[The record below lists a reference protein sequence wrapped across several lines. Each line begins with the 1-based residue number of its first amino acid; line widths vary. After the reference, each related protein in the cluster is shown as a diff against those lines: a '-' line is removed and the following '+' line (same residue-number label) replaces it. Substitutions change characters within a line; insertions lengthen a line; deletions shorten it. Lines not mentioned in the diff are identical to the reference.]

1 MFCKI
6 YFIRGLAL
14 LLNIIAVVTLS
25 SSVIVAGTNVRQ
37 SIKSPKQIVKTSIP
51 EDKSKTNIICKA
63 RNQINQMYWRIKAR
77 TMRNDSALLKEHK
90 WIKQPEYID
99 SIEKVI
105 GEAIADRI
113 TNEREFNGKS
123 ADDVITFDEQTK
135 PETYDQPEWNAV
147 VLWNFIHQAYCYCI
161 KEGADS
167 INFKNQIQ
175 SIMTN
180 LEGKIFEKYS
190 TYFKEK
196 KLEVK
201 LNELESKITAAISI
215 LKQYVAALEDM
226 PSVLCRMFYFASLYD
241 ESLKPSISRESRDK
255 MTPETCMCPDF
266 TIDKNDSKRVFLKAE
281 INMGSKGEKSI
292 KIPIKL
298 DLPDDAKNSKLNLA
312 IDMETLYQILNL
324 YQLSDQQ
331 KTSIYGQIFDLFVGL
346 Y

>member
-25 SSVIVAGTNVRQ
+25 SSVIVAGTNGTQ
-37 SIKSPKQIVKTSIP
+37 AIKQPKQIVKTSIP
-51 EDKSKTNIICKA
+51 EDKPKTNIICKA

-77 TMRNDSALLKEHK
+77 TMRNDSVLLEEHK

-123 ADDVITFDEQTK
+123 ADDVITFDEQTE

-161 KEGADS
+161 KEGMDS
-167 INFKNQIQ
+167 IKFENQIQ

-180 LEGKIFEKYS
+180 LQGKILKKYS
-190 TYFKEK
+190 TYFKEQ
-196 KLEVK
+196 KLEDK
-201 LNELESKITAAISI
+201 LKELKRKITYAISI
-215 LKQYVAALEDM
+215 LKQYVAALADM
-226 PSVLCRMFYFASLYD
+226 PSVLWRMFYFASLYD
-241 ESLKPSISRESRDK
+241 ESLKPSASSNK

-266 TIDKNDSKRVFLKAE
+266 TIDENDSKRVFLKAE

>member
-37 SIKSPKQIVKTSIP
+37 SIKQPKQIVKTSIP

-77 TMRNDSALLKEHK
+77 TMRNDSILPKEHK

-161 KEGADS
+161 KTGVDS
-167 INFKNQIQ
+167 IKFENQIN
-175 SIMTN
+175 SIITN
-180 LEGKIFEKYS
+180 LKVKILEKYS

-196 KLEVK
+196 KLEDK
-201 LNELESKITAAISI
+201 LKELKRKITYAISI
-215 LKQYVAALEDM
+215 LKQYLNALEEM
-226 PSVLCRMFYFASLYD
+226 PTFVYQMFNIALHYD
-241 ESLKPSISRESRDK
+241 EYPQ
-255 MTPETCMCPDF
+255 TCVCPDF
-266 TIDKNDSKRVFLKAE
+266 VIDDANSKTGTLQTK
-281 INMGSKGEKSI
+281 INLGFGDI
-292 KIPIKL
+292 TIKL
-298 DLPDDAKNSKLNLA
+298 ELTYNDKNSKLDLG
-312 IDMETLYQILNL
+312 IDPVELDKILDLHQLLYEE
-324 YQLSDQQ
+324 
-331 KTSIYGQIFDLFVGL
+331 KTSIYGQIVNLLDGL

>member
-25 SSVIVAGTNVRQ
+25 SSVIVAGTNGTQ
-37 SIKSPKQIVKTSIP
+37 AIKQPKQIVKTSIP

-123 ADDVITFDEQTK
+123 ADDVITFDEQTE
-135 PETYDQPEWNAV
+135 PETYNQPEWNAV
-147 VLWNFIHQAYCYCI
+147 VLWNLIHQTYCYYCS
-161 KEGADS
+161 KERGRDDNTWRKDS
-167 INFKNQIQ
+167 KVIFEKLQN
-175 SIMTN
+175 T
-180 LEGKIFEKYS
+180 IFEKYS

-196 KLEVK
+196 GFENK
-201 LNELESKITAAISI
+201 LNELNSNIRDAIFI
-215 LKQYVAALEDM
+215 VKQYIAALEEM
-226 PSVLCRMFYFASLYD
+226 PTVVYQMFNIALHYD
-241 ESLKPSISRESRDK
+241 EYPQ
-255 MTPETCMCPDF
+255 TCVCPGF
-266 TIDKNDSKRVFLKAE
+266 VIDDANSKTGTLQ
-281 INMGSKGEKSI
+281 I
-292 KIPIKL
+292 KINLGFGDITIKL
-298 DLPDDAKNSKLNLA
+298 ELTYDDKNSKLDLG
-312 IDMETLYQILNL
+312 IDLVELDKILNL
-324 YQLSDQQ
+324 HQLSYEE
-331 KTSIYGQIFDLFVGL
+331 KTSIYGQIFDLLHGL